1 MKLKNVKK
9 SWNTKSL
16 LNGMINY
23 DMQLPRPYD
32 SRWAVQGTRGIYNEQ
47 HNALY
52 LKGTSPEYHQWEPFP
67 PYLDKYN
74 HHFWR
79 IHC

>member
-1 MKLKNVKK
+1 
-9 SWNTKSL
+9 
-16 LNGMINY
+16 MINY
-23 DMQLPRPYD
+23 DIQLPRPYD

-47 HNALY
+47 RNALY